1 MYSNNKMA
9 IRVFIVDDHP
19 MVIEGLQSMLQQ
31 QQNIQLMGFATNAAS
46 CLGFFVNQKAD
57 VVLLDINLPDQNGME
72 LCKLIKAKQPEVKIL
87 ALSNYDQLSYIE
99 QMKANGASG
108 YLLKNTSVS
117 ELMQA
122 ISTVMTGGGWWNRLE
137 QLTKEQLN
145 QGMVLTR
152 REKEVLKLI
161 SDGLT
166 NQEIADK
173 LFVSASTVDSHRK
186 NLISKLHVKNT
197 AALVRTALESKII

>member
-1 MYSNNKMA
+1 MA
-9 IRVFIVDDHP
+9 IQVFIVDDHP
-19 MVIEGLQSMLQQ
+19 MVIEGLRSMLLQQ
-31 QQNIQLMGFATNAAS
+31 DKIELMGFATNAAS
-46 CLGFFVNQKAD
+46 CMGYFVNHKAD
-57 VVLLDINLPDQNGME
+57 VVLLDINLPDKNGME
-72 LCKLIKAKQPEVKIL
+72 LCKLIKAKQPDVKII
-87 ALSNYDQLSYIE
+87 ALSNYDQLSYLE

-108 YLLKNTSVS
+108 YLLKNTSVN
-117 ELMQA
+117 ELSNA
-122 ISTVMTGGGWWNRLE
+122 IQLVMKGGSWWQRLE
-137 QLTKEQLN
+137 ELTNDQVS

-161 SDGLT
+161 ADGLT

-197 AALVRTALESKII
+197 AALVRTAIESKII

>member
-1 MYSNNKMA
+1 MA

>member
-1 MYSNNKMA
+1 MA

-19 MVIEGLQSMLQQ
+19 MVIEGLRSMLLQ
-31 QQNIQLMGFATNAAS
+31 QQNIELMGFATNAAS
-46 CLGFFVNQKAD
+46 CLGYFVNHTAD
-57 VVLLDINLPDQNGME
+57 VVLLDINLPDQNGLE
-72 LCKLIKAKQPEVKIL
+72 LCKAIKARQPEVKII

-108 YLLKNTSVS
+108 YLLKNTSVNEITS
-117 ELMQA
+117 A
-122 ISTVMTGGGWWNRLE
+122 IQSVMNGGTWWNKLDE
-137 QLTKEQLN
+137 LTKDQLSH
-145 QGMVLTR
+145 GMVLTR

-161 SDGLT
+161 ADGLT